1 MCKSH
6 LSQYLFTHSQ
16 QKQEPYKALHI
27 APALNS
33 EHDSVL
39 VGKLQAAEGRKGTID
54 QMKLNREVINF
65 TQQIREQQKKSC
77 KQNSETVL

>member
-54 QMKLNREVINF
+54 QLKLNTEVINF

>member
-6 LSQYLFTHSQ
+6 LSQHLFTHSQ

-54 QMKLNREVINF
+54 QLKLNTEVINF

-77 KQNSETVL
+77 KQNLETVL

>member
-1 MCKSH
+1 M
-6 LSQYLFTHSQ
+6 SQYLFTHSQ

-27 APALNS
+27 VPASNS
-33 EHDSVL
+33 QYDPAL

-54 QMKLNREVINF
+54 QLKLNTEVTNF
-65 TQQIREQQKKSC
+65 IQKRREQQRKSL